1 MIGGQGNS
9 DPFTQILSMFNS
21 MQQMS
26 QMFGIPMGG
35 MMPQGQPGNQ
45 PNQPVVEP
53 APIERHN
60 INELQEEN

>member
-1 MIGGQGNS
+1 
-9 DPFTQILSMFNS
+9 MFNS

-45 PNQPVVEP
+45 PDQPVAEA
-53 APIERHN
+53 APIEDTVLMN
-60 INELQEEN
+60 